1 MEEFDTA
8 FTGNAHLKYRS
19 PAHGGSLED
28 LIQEEVTLVEL
39 DVEHGEIKSVNQ
51 LDEWVETWAGDKW
64 ETHLRASST
73 KYLYRLLAENPELGE
88 YETFGE
94 MYETFVTDADDIL
107 ENRFEIRAAILAA
120 IYVKGE
126 QAVYNAG
133 LKKLEELGLQ
143 DTETD

>member
-1 MEEFDTA
+1 
-8 FTGNAHLKYRS
+8 
-19 PAHGGSLED
+19 LED

-39 DVEHGEIKSVNQ
+39 EVEHGEIKTD
-51 LDEWVETWAGDKW
+51 DELCEWIDAWAGDKW
-64 ETHLRASST
+64 EIHLRASST

-107 ENRFEIRAAILAA
+107 EHRFEIRAAILAA

-133 LKKLEELGLQ
+133 LKKLEELGLY
-143 DTETD
+143 DPETD